1 MSHFIGASD
10 CCGPKADQ
18 STGWQFES
26 PTASKSD
33 ASGPEQV
40 SGAIVAA
47 PPEQVLLTRSAGL
60 AGAQSPALRGAFCY
74 GLLTDPMA
82 TLDL

>member
-47 PPEQVLLTRSAGL
+47 PPCKLSSKFQFFNPRTQAI
-60 AGAQSPALRGAFCY
+60 
-74 GLLTDPMA
+74 
-82 TLDL
+82 DLIDFFSVTS